1 MSRTLT
7 ITLLSGST
15 ENDDAIFAMN
25 LVKAILERGDQANV
39 FLYGNG
45 CNLANKPVPL
55 KGRSPI
61 SDALRAHMDAFVLGG
76 VMEELTAKG
85 AKIATCHTTEYSR
98 GTEGNPYLEGVA
110 WGLDSDSLEAGV
122 EIIDPAAMAD
132 FVSNAEAT
140 MTF

>member
-15 ENDDAIFAMN
+15 ENDDAIFALN
-25 LVKAILERGDQANV
+25 LAKAVLERGDTVNI

-55 KGRSPI
+55 EGRSPI
-61 SDALRAHMDAFVLGG
+61 SDALRAHMDTFVLNG
-76 VMEELTAKG
+76 VIEELTAKG

-98 GTEGNPYLEGVA
+98 GTEGCPYLDGIE
-110 WGLDSDSLEAGV
+110 WGDVG
-122 EIIDPAAMAD
+122 
-132 FVSNAEAT
+132 N
-140 MTF
+140 TFTRFLMSTDVLLTLGH